1 MMLYATTRLP
11 RWSMTQVASECSPG
25 WSMRCR
31 SCTTP
36 QSRLAAF
43 RAARSPVA
51 TFYVSTA
58 STARLKKMPL

>member
-1 MMLYATTRLP
+1 
-11 RWSMTQVASECSPG
+11 MTQVASECSPG